1 MEELIRTELFKNIDG
16 LLNELELTMDYMDPQ
31 IIPSVRKYITK
42 IQNDKEE
49 FNIFITYTNEHLGS
63 YESKIS
69 AILFSNKKIKSSFYN
84 FLSGVSL
91 FSNILNFRV
100 FENESKNTK
109 KELIKYLYV
118 IYMSTSF
125 LTLKIN
131 EEENKESNPDEL
143 TQQLEEFI
151 CKIKKE
157 ADVTLKDEDLKDEV
171 KKNKKRETTF
181 NELSDTTL
189 PMGNV
194 MESIL
199 GNKEI
204 FNIATDI
211 SKKLNDKQINP
222 MMMLSSLM
230 SGNIENSPLQGLV
243 EEIQQTVENKIN
255 SGEIDKTQLTSQA
268 NNIISSIT
276 QNQSALNAMPGMSSI
291 INNMMRQT
299 GNHKNK
305 N

>member
-1 MEELIRTELFKNIDG
+1 MEELIKTELYKNIDG
-16 LLNELELTMDYMDPQ
+16 LLNELELTMDYLDPQ
-31 IIPSVRKYITK
+31 IIPSIREYIK
-42 IQNDKEE
+42 NIKNDKEE
-49 FNIFITYTNEHLGS
+49 FRVFITYTNDQLGS

-91 FSNILNFRV
+91 FNNILHFRV
-100 FENESKNTK
+100 FEDESKNTK
-109 KELIKYLYV
+109 KELIKYLYA

-125 LTLKIN
+125 LNLKIS
-131 EEENKESNPDEL
+131 EESNPDEL

-157 ADVTLKDEDLKDEV
+157 AEVTLKDEDVKDEDTKV
-171 KKNKKRETTF
+171 KRNKKREM
-181 NELSDTTL
+181 NNNQLSDTTL

-204 FNIATDI
+204 FNIAADI
-211 SKKLNDKQINP
+211 SKKLNEQQINP

-243 EEIQQTVENKIN
+243 EEIQKTVEHKIN
-255 SGEIDKTQLTSQA
+255 SGELDKSQLTNQA
-268 NNIISSIT
+268 NNIITQIT

-291 INNMMRQT
+291 INDMMREA
-299 GNHKNK
+299 GNKKN
-305 N
+305 

>member
-1 MEELIRTELFKNIDG
+1 MEELIKTELYKNIDG
-16 LLNELELTMDYMDPQ
+16 LLNELELTMDYLDPQ
-31 IIPSVRKYITK
+31 IIPSIREYIKK
-42 IQNDKEE
+42 IKNDKEE
-49 FNIFITYTNEHLGS
+49 FRVFITYTNDHLGS

-91 FSNILNFRV
+91 FNNILHFRV
-100 FENESKNTK
+100 FEDESKNTK

-125 LTLKIN
+125 LNLKIS
-131 EEENKESNPDEL
+131 EESKESNPDEL

-157 ADVTLKDEDLKDEV
+157 AEITLKDEDV
-171 KKNKKRETTF
+171 KGEDTKVKRNKRREM
-181 NELSDTTL
+181 NNQLSDTTL
-189 PMGNV
+189 PMDNV

-211 SKKLNDKQINP
+211 SKKLNEQQINP

-255 SGEIDKTQLTSQA
+255 SGEIDKSQLTDQA
-268 NNIISSIT
+268 NNIITQIT

-291 INNMMRQT
+291 INNMMKEA
-299 GNHKNK
+299 GNKKN
-305 N
+305 

>member
-1 MEELIRTELFKNIDG
+1 MDELIKTELFKNVDG
-16 LLNELELTMDYMDPQ
+16 LLNELELTMDYLGPQ
-31 IIPSVRKYITK
+31 IIPSIRKYIKK
-42 IQNDKEE
+42 IKNEEEE
-49 FNIFITYTNEHLGS
+49 FNAFVKYTTEHLGT

-91 FSNILNFRV
+91 FSNLLNFRV
-100 FENESKNTK
+100 FEHESKNTK

-125 LTLKIN
+125 LNLKLSN
-131 EEENKESNPDEL
+131 DESNPDDL
-143 TQQLEEFI
+143 TKQLEEFI
-151 CKIKKE
+151 CKIKTE
-157 ADVTLKDEDLKDEV
+157 ADTTLKDEDIKTT
-171 KKNKKRETTF
+171 KKNKTRDTKDILF
-181 NELSDTTL
+181 NNNDTSQS
-189 PMGNV
+189 MNNV

-211 SKKLNDKQINP
+211 SKKLNEQQINP
-222 MMMLSSLM
+222 MTMLSSLM
-230 SGNIENSPLQGLV
+230 SGNIENSPLHGLV

-255 SGEIDKTQLTSQA
+255 SGEIDKSQLTNQA
-268 NNIISSIT
+268 NNIINSIT
-276 QNQSALNAMPGMSSI
+276 QNQSHLQSMPGMSNI
-291 INNMMRQT
+291 INSMMKDM
-299 GNHKNK
+299 NNK

>member
-1 MEELIRTELFKNIDG
+1 
-16 LLNELELTMDYMDPQ
+16 
-31 IIPSVRKYITK
+31 
-42 IQNDKEE
+42 
-49 FNIFITYTNEHLGS
+49 
-63 YESKIS
+63 
-69 AILFSNKKIKSSFYN
+69 
-84 FLSGVSL
+84 
-91 FSNILNFRV
+91 
-100 FENESKNTK
+100 
-109 KELIKYLYV
+109 
-118 IYMSTSF
+118 MSTSF

-131 EEENKESNPDEL
+131 EEESKESNPDEL

>member
-1 MEELIRTELFKNIDG
+1 MDELIKTELFKNVDG
-16 LLNELELTMDYMDPQ
+16 LLNELELTMDYLGPQ
-31 IIPSVRKYITK
+31 IIPSIRKYIKK
-42 IQNDKEE
+42 IKNEEEE
-49 FNIFITYTNEHLGS
+49 FNAFVKYTTEHLGT

-91 FSNILNFRV
+91 FSNLLNFRV
-100 FENESKNTK
+100 FEHESKNTK

-125 LTLKIN
+125 LYLKLSN
-131 EEENKESNPDEL
+131 NESNPDDL
-143 TQQLEEFI
+143 TKQLEEFI
-151 CKIKKE
+151 CKIKTE
-157 ADVTLKDEDLKDEV
+157 ADTTLKDEDIKTEKNKIKDTNLNKLNNLKD
-171 KKNKKRETTF
+171 T
-181 NELSDTTL
+181 SSY
-189 PMGNV
+189 PMNNV

-211 SKKLNDKQINP
+211 SKKLNEQQINP
-222 MMMLSSLM
+222 MTMLSSLM
-230 SGNIENSPLQGLV
+230 SGNIENSPLHGLV

-255 SGEIDKTQLTSQA
+255 SGEIDKSQLTNQA
-268 NNIISSIT
+268 NNIINSIT
-276 QNQSALNAMPGMSSI
+276 QNQSHLQSMPGMSNI
-291 INNMMRQT
+291 INSMMKDM
-299 GNHKNK
+299 NNK

>member
-1 MEELIRTELFKNIDG
+1 MDELIKTELFKNVDG
-16 LLNELELTMDYMDPQ
+16 LLNELELTMDYLDPQ
-31 IIPSVRKYITK
+31 IILNIRKYIK
-42 IQNDKEE
+42 IIKNEEEE
-49 FNIFITYTNEHLGS
+49 FNLFVKYTTEHLGS

-84 FLSGVSL
+84 FLSEVLL
-91 FSNILNFRV
+91 FSNLLHFKV

-125 LTLKIN
+125 LHLKLN
-131 EEENKESNPDEL
+131 NNESNPDDL
-143 TQQLEEFI
+143 TKQLEEFI
-151 CKIKKE
+151 CKIKTE
-157 ADVTLKDEDLKDEV
+157 ADTTLKDEDIKST
-171 KKNKKRETTF
+171 KNKIKDTNL
-181 NELSDTTL
+181 NELNNLNNTSSY
-189 PMGNV
+189 PMNNV

-211 SKKLNDKQINP
+211 SKKLNEQQINP
-222 MMMLSSLM
+222 MTMLSSLM
-230 SGNIENSPLQGLV
+230 SGNLENSPLQGLV

-255 SGEIDKTQLTSQA
+255 SGEIDKSQLTNQA
-268 NNIISSIT
+268 NNIINSIT
-276 QNQSALNAMPGMSSI
+276 QNQSHLQSMPGMSNILNS
-291 INNMMRQT
+291 MM
-299 GNHKNK
+299 KDMSNK